1 MADDNLEKTNVYVE
15 PDDMSADAS
24 DKTVVLA
31 RESQMDGDDK
41 TVVLNTAPQ
50 PNDDA
55 TLMGMSDATLIGMSD
70 ATLVGMS
77 DATLVGMSDATLVGM
92 SDATLVGGSSNKN
105 SMERTMRPGG
115 AASSAANANASSTN
129 VFNLK
134 GIDYK
139 EVSCLSDNS
148 GEAQIYLVERDGKQ
162 YVLKLYYPNFDI
174 NKKLLQLVR
183 SFQFEMIVDLMDYGR
198 TYKEGKNRYYELMEY
213 LRGGTLKDVK
223 LNGDFNRF
231 RRLALQAAAAL
242 AYCHKN
248 HLLHKD
254 VKPTNY
260 FFRDE
265 AQQELVLGDFGISSI
280 QETEGK
286 SFRTTQARTP
296 IYAAPEMYTDVI
308 DGVVEITFAADFYS
322 LGMTLFTLWLGESP
336 MSSNERAMMK
346 QKNEGRLPR
355 LNELPDPVKRIV
367 QGLTSVNQQ
376 TRWGYDEVERWFK
389 GEDVAVDISSPF
401 LRYKSFVVDPERNLI
416 AENVKELV
424 PLLIDNEQLATNYLY
439 SGRIVQ
445 WLESSGNVKLA
456 TVVKDILTNRY
467 PTDQKAGYIASCFAM
482 DPTIKYIDVNGR
494 ECEDATSIV
503 LTLLSNQ
510 EKYALLLLN
519 PNDALFLWLESK
531 DMGDVTRM
539 RSYFQPDVDG
549 KISVFRMVYEL
560 DPSIPFLTHLPSSSI
575 TEIVHDFGYEKVRE
589 EDWRALC
596 DGRLLS
602 WLYSHADM
610 GVCEAV
616 KQLTFDAEYS
626 RTLAYKVL
634 YRLASDIP
642 YDLREANSPEKI
654 GTLLAYD
661 LVQAQHANTEE
672 LLAIAKEYVDPD
684 ERFHFYAKQQGWLRL
699 LSEADA
705 CFDLN
710 SEENRERL
718 SAYDLRTALYRF
730 CRILGAKPVY
740 FLPNGVSLADG
751 RDVDSKKHPQ
761 IKTEM
766 RNGGFMQWMSVFYHE
781 DPNQQFEE
789 EYSYE
794 RELEQWVLKLGEL
807 DPQNLYFRRFSKAI
821 EETKSRVREVRDEWL
836 SARYKD
842 MFFKFGFY
850 GLCGLWVLLVLI
862 LGLDDR
868 SYLFKHHLTTIIY
881 PLGGMTGL
889 IIAVRAYF
897 RGYGTLVSMLFG
909 SLGLL
914 SAFITYFILKT
925 VDTHVPAIF
934 HLVVLLLTA
943 AYILVAW
950 YTDLSREHKTDTKF
964 INDALKKEDIKST
977 LLEPLYYTF
986 KTKSS
991 RYKSSHFSVL
1001 DEVDD
1006 HIHSLSGESV
1016 IHYIMWSLLTIVM
1029 IGELCL
1035 FSPKLIG
1042 WKHQTTKPQQESVK

>member
-55 TLMGMSDATLIGMSD
+55 TLMGMSDATLI
-70 ATLVGMS
+70 GMS

-494 ECEDATSIV
+494 ECEDVTSIV

-868 SYLFKHHLTTIIY
+868 SYIFKHHLTTIIY

-943 AYILVAW
+943 VYILIAW

>member
-1 MADDNLEKTNVYVE
+1 
-15 PDDMSADAS
+15 
-24 DKTVVLA
+24 
-31 RESQMDGDDK
+31 
-41 TVVLNTAPQ
+41 
-50 PNDDA
+50 
-55 TLMGMSDATLIGMSD
+55 
-70 ATLVGMS
+70 MS

-868 SYLFKHHLTTIIY
+868 SYIFKHHLTTIIY

-943 AYILVAW
+943 VYILIAW

>member
-55 TLMGMSDATLIGMSD
+55 TLMGMSDATLI
-70 ATLVGMS
+70 GMS

>member
-24 DKTVVLA
+24 DKTVVL
-31 RESQMDGDDK
+31 
-41 TVVLNTAPQ
+41 NTAPQ

-55 TLMGMSDATLIGMSD
+55 TLMGMSDATLIGMSDATLVGMSD

-280 QETEGK
+280 QETEGR

-868 SYLFKHHLTTIIY
+868 SYIFKHHLTTIIY

-943 AYILVAW
+943 VYILIAW

-977 LLEPLYYTF
+977 LLEPVYYTF